1 MTELLARMAEARD
14 LVLPEPSDVDQ
25 QWRRL
30 SARRRRRRS
39 GRAMAMAALVLLATI
54 ALGGLSQG
62 WFEQGGAHSAT
73 NAAASSDTPELDTSQ
88 LNTSQLNTLLDAA
101 DLRFRDGSAVYFL
114 DEGTDVMAEVVT
126 PSLVRLSLSDG
137 RARFVVTPG
146 MDREFTVQVGDA
158 EVTVVGTRFVL
169 SRKSRANMRVDV
181 EEGRVRVR
189 HWIDGRMGETF
200 LNAGE
205 SLDASTVRVEL
216 EHRSLEGRS
225 LEERSLEERSLEGR
239 SLAGVRIPPT
249 VEEPPVRT
257 RREPRPA
264 PREAVSTWTA
274 LAEEGR
280 FDEAYTALL
289 VEGVDNED
297 VGDLLLAADAA
308 RLSGHRE
315 QAVAFLREVQLH
327 PEDPRA
333 SLGAFTLGRVL
344 LRVRP
349 HESAEAFAR
358 ARRLDPES
366 SLAEDALAREV
377 EAWYLAGRPERAQEL
392 AREYVRRWPDGLRVE
407 SVRRLGRLE
416 PEAGGPDPAGAA
428 PEPR

>member
-1 MTELLARMAEARD
+1 MTELLERLAKARD
-14 LVLPEPSDVDQ
+14 LVQPAPSDVDQ

-30 SARRRRRRS
+30 SARRRRQRS
-39 GRAMAMAALVLLATI
+39 GRAMAMAALVLLATV
-54 ALGGLSQG
+54 AVGGLTQG
-62 WFEQGGAHSAT
+62 WFGEGGAHVAT
-73 NAAASSDTPELDTSQ
+73 NAVASSDTPQPALQD
-88 LNTSQLNTLLDAA
+88 A

-114 DEGTDVMAEVVT
+114 DEGTDVMADVVT
-126 PSLVRLSLSDG
+126 PALVRLTLADG

-158 EVTVVGTRFVL
+158 EVSVVGTRFVV
-169 SRKSRANMRVDV
+169 SRTDRANMRVDV

-189 HWIDGRMGETF
+189 HWNEGRMSETF
-200 LNAGE
+200 LSAGE
-205 SLDASTVRVEL
+205 SLDAATVRVES
-216 EHRSLEGRS
+216 EQRS
-225 LEERSLEERSLEGR
+225 LEERSPEEHA
-239 SLAGVRIPPT
+239 LAE
-249 VEEPPVRT
+249 VEEPQVRT
-257 RREPRPA
+257 TPRETRPA
-264 PREAVSTWTA
+264 PREAATWTA

-315 QAVAFLREVQLH
+315 QAVGFLREVQLH

-407 SVRRLGRLE
+407 SVRRLGGL
-416 PEAGGPDPAGAA
+416 EAGGLEA
-428 PEPR
+428 EPR